1 MRPSALRL
9 PAGRSGPPPAAPLP
23 PAAAPS
29 TRPPPE
35 EELVRLWHGQH
46 VPPDALATRR
56 GELLRVVYRGRRSSG
71 PGPDFRDAII
81 EGPEGE
87 LWHGDVEV
95 HVRSSAF
102 RLHGHG
108 RDPAYDGVVLH
119 LVWEDDGDED
129 TLLPC
134 GRRVAV
140 VALAPWFQRRRQ
152 ELAHLLKRPDAWREP
167 CFSVL
172 ARLGPEAVGR
182 ILDRLGDLRFRQKTE
197 AFRRALSAGSGLPQT
212 AAAAAADQVLYAAV
226 LEALGY
232 GGQREAFARLACD
245 LPYHRLRAAVAA
257 SPGGEAAT
265 RLETM
270 LLAAASLGS
279 LPAPGLWRPR
289 CQRPVNHPR
298 RRLAGAAHLL
308 ARASLDL
315 AAYARA
321 CLPAEVSPAV
331 AVRAWTVAGEGSA
344 SPGLVGRGRAVEI
357 LVNAVLPFLAAGGAG
372 ADAPLQERA
381 LSLFHRLPAAGGYGV
396 TAHLERALAPT
407 SGRRLTAS
415 ARRQQGLLYLLQR
428 YCRQG
433 GCAQTDARPG
443 ASACPLS

>member
-1 MRPSALRL
+1 MASLRL
-9 PAGRSGPPPAAPLP
+9 PAGQAGLLSGRGGPPPPAPLP
-23 PAAAPS
+23 PPALPF

-35 EELVRLWHGQH
+35 EELVQLWDGQH
-46 VPPDALATRR
+46 LPPQTLSTRH
-56 GELLRVVYRGRRSSG
+56 GDLLRVVYRGRRSSG
-71 PGPDFRDAII
+71 PGPDFRDAVI

-95 HVRSSAF
+95 HVRASAF
-102 RLHGHG
+102 RVHGHS
-108 RDPAYDGVVLH
+108 RDHAYDGVVLH
-119 LVWEDDGDED
+119 LVWEDDEGED

-167 CFSVL
+167 CFSAL

-197 AFRRALSAGSGLPQT
+197 GFRRALS
-212 AAAAAADQVLYAAV
+212 AAAADQVLYAAV

-232 GGQREAFARLACD
+232 GGHREAFARLARE
-245 LPYHRLRAAVAA
+245 LPYRRLRSAAAGQA
-257 SPGGEAAT
+257 GAEAAA

-270 LLAAASLGS
+270 LLVAAGLASF
-279 LPAPGLWRPR
+279 PDPTLWRPR
-289 CQRPVNHPR
+289 CRRPANHPR
-298 RRLAGAAHLL
+298 RRVAGAARLL
-308 ARASLDL
+308 ARGRSGL

-321 CLPAEVSPAV
+321 CLPAEVSPAA
-331 AVRAWTVAGEGSA
+331 AVRAWTVAGEGGA
-344 SPGLVGRGRAVEI
+344 SPALVGRGRAIEI

-372 ADAPLQERA
+372 ADGALQEQA
-381 LSLFHRLPAAGGYGV
+381 LALFRRLPATGGYGV
-396 TAHLERALAPT
+396 TAHLERALALPG
-407 SGRRLTAS
+407 GRRLTGS
-415 ARRQQGLLYLLQR
+415 ARRQQGLLYLLHR

-433 GCAQTDARPG
+433 GCAQTGARRG
-443 ASACPLS
+443 AEACPLS

>member
-1 MRPSALRL
+1 M
-9 PAGRSGPPPAAPLP
+9 
-23 PAAAPS
+23 
-29 TRPPPE
+29 
-35 EELVRLWHGQH
+35 RLWHGQH
-46 VPPDALATRR
+46 LPPDALATRR
-56 GELLRVVYRGRRSSG
+56 GEPLRVVYRGRLSSG

-81 EGPEGE
+81 EGPEGK

-95 HVRSSAF
+95 HVRASSF
-102 RLHGHG
+102 RLHGHN

-119 LVWEDDGDED
+119 LVWEDDEDED
-129 TLLPC
+129 TLLAC

-167 CFSVL
+167 CFSGL

-182 ILDRLGDLRFRQKTE
+182 ILDRLGDLRFRQKAE
-197 AFRRALSAGSGLPQT
+197 AFRRALS
-212 AAAAAADQVLYAAV
+212 AAAADQVLYAAI

-232 GGQREAFARLACD
+232 GGQREAFARLACE
-245 LPYHRLRAAVAA
+245 LPYHRLRAAVTGL
-257 SPGGEAAT
+257 PGGEAAA

-279 LPAPGLWRPR
+279 LPAPGPWRPR
-289 CQRPVNHPR
+289 CQRPANHPR
-298 RRLAGAAHLL
+298 RRLAGAARLL
-308 ARASLDL
+308 AQAPLGL

-321 CLPAEVSPAV
+321 CLAAEVSPAA

-344 SPGLVGRGRAVEI
+344 SPAIIGRGRAVEI

-372 ADAPLQERA
+372 ADAPLQGRA
-381 LSLFHRLPAAGGYGV
+381 LSLFRRLPAAGGYGV
-396 TAHLERALAPT
+396 TAHLERALAPNG
-407 SGRRLTAS
+407 GRRLTAS